1 MKIKSLNIFA
11 VALFAL
17 IMIGCGPVKLYNVE
31 NKIIEGAN
39 KEVLKRAIFDAGYS
53 LGWNMREENSNTII
67 GTLVRKKFSATA
79 NPQFT
84 GYYDVKI
91 SITYNENSYSIK
103 LLEANNLDYNP
114 TEETIRSGYNGWII
128 NLENQIDGIA
138 TPLMMTESLKK
149 KELEAQADKKNK
161 STTDNGLR
169 EIYDVINAPIS
180 KGHSIEAIEKAI
192 FTSGKQ
198 NNWLM
203 KKQKE
208 GFILAK
214 KVIRK
219 HTMVV
224 RISYDQAHFSIN
236 YITSENLKYQGYY
249 IHRNYNVWIQQL
261 EQGINFNL

>member
-17 IMIGCGPVKLYNVE
+17 IMIGCGGPVKLYNVE
-31 NKIIEGAN
+31 NKMLEGTTTQSM
-39 KEVLKRAIFDAGYS
+39 KSAILEAGES
-53 LGWNMREENSNTII
+53 LGWMMKEEDSNTII
-67 GTLVRKKFSATA
+67 GSIMRKQYSA
-79 NPQFT
+79 
-84 GYYDVKI
+84 KI
-91 SITYNENSYSIK
+91 AIDYGANSYSIK
-103 LLEANNLDYNP
+103 LLESENLSYDP
-114 TEETIRSGYNGWII
+114 QAQTIRSGYNGWIL

-138 TPLMMTESLKK
+138 TPLIMTESLKK

-169 EIYDVINAPIS
+169 EIYDIINVPIAQ
-180 KGHSIEAIEKAI
+180 GHSIEAVEKAI

-198 NNWLM
+198 NGWLM
-203 KKQKE
+203 KKQKD

-214 KVIRK
+214 KVVRK

-224 RISYDQAHFSIN
+224 RISYDQEHFSIT